1 MVKQL
6 VIKTTCYILSTSF
19 YISEACGNT
28 VEIRTAVMA
37 DGSRPNNLIANLLPR
52 FQLSISSVTTPL
64 VTNNGVNIVVADNNL
79 NAITFNVPS
88 VRLYVTDVSPAYNSM

>member
-1 MVKQL
+1 MIEL
-6 VIKTTCYILSTSF
+6 VFHNTCYILSTSF

-28 VEIRTAVMA
+28 VEIRRAVMA

-52 FQLSISSVTTPL
+52 TQLSISSATTPL
-64 VTNNGVNIVVADNNL
+64 VSNNGVNIVLADNNL
-79 NAITFNVPS
+79 NTITFNVPS